1 MLLPDCCYTQCFRYC
16 PVLFVRYARRV
27 IATVA
32 PAEARSCFALVLL
45 AVTLGRLLLLVAI
58 AAPVL
63 VLLEAV
69 VLSPL
74 TVDCL
79 RGAEFLIGLE
89 PDTSRLLTVDT
100 CLKLVT
106 GGSGRGLLPLDGVV
120 IVLLRLI
127 GDSVLELNRAVGTD
141 DF

>member
-1 MLLPDCCYTQCFRYC
+1 
-16 PVLFVRYARRV
+16 
-27 IATVA
+27 
-32 PAEARSCFALVLL
+32 
-45 AVTLGRLLLLVAI
+45 LVAI

>member
-1 MLLPDCCYTQCFRYC
+1 M
-16 PVLFVRYARRV
+16 
-27 IATVA
+27 VA
-32 PAEARSCFALVLL
+32 PAEARSCLALVLL
-45 AVTLGRLLLLVAI
+45 AATLGRLLLLAAI

-69 VLSPL
+69 ELSPL

-89 PDTSRLLTVDT
+89 PDTSRLLTLDA
-100 CLKLVT
+100 CLKLVM

-120 IVLLRLI
+120 MVL
-127 GDSVLELNRAVGTD
+127 
-141 DF
+141 

>member
-1 MLLPDCCYTQCFRYC
+1 MIIPNVFIIFLSPTGH
-16 PVLFVRYARRV
+16 YARRV
-27 IATVA
+27 IAIVA

-45 AVTLGRLLLLVAI
+45 AVTLGRLLLLAAI

-69 VLSPL
+69 EFSPL
-74 TVDCL
+74 TVDCR

-89 PDTSRLLTVDT
+89 PDTSRLLTLDA

-106 GGSGRGLLPLDGVV
+106 GGSGRGLLPLEGVV
-120 IVLLRLI
+120 IVLLRLM
-127 GDSVLELNRAVGTD
+127 GDSVLEFNRAVGTD